1 MVCEESTKE
10 LRKKQEQLKDRIRWL
25 QEMRQVIIKK
35 THLCM
40 LIMAGLFFLLI
51 MIQSGLYA
59 YVPQPYQNSICMIS
73 QWGKW
78 GLIAGEIV
86 TYAVIQNSGMEG
98 V

>member
-1 MVCEESTKE
+1 M
-10 LRKKQEQLKDRIRWL
+10 RRIHKGTETRWL
-25 QEMRQVIIKK
+25 QEMKQAIIKK
-35 THLCM
+35 TRLCM

-59 YVPQPYQNSICMIS
+59 YVPQPYQSSIRMIS

>member
-10 LRKKQEQLKDRIRWL
+10 LRKKQEQLKNRTIWL
-25 QEMRQVIIKK
+25 QEMKQVIIKK
-35 THLCM
+35 TRLCM

-51 MIQSGLYA
+51 MIQSSLYA
-59 YVPQPYQNSICMIS
+59 YVPQPYQSSIRMIS

>member
-10 LRKKQEQLKDRIRWL
+10 LKKKQEQLKNRTRWL
-25 QEMRQVIIKK
+25 LEMKQAIIKK
-35 THLCM
+35 TRLCM

-51 MIQSGLYA
+51 MIQTSLYVYA
-59 YVPQPYQNSICMIS
+59 PQHVQTSIISIS

-78 GLIAGEIV
+78 GLITGEIIL
-86 TYAVIQNSGMEG
+86 YAVIQNSEMEG

>member
-10 LRKKQEQLKDRIRWL
+10 LRKKQEQLKDRTRWL
-25 QEMRQVIIKK
+25 QEMKKAIIKK
-35 THLCM
+35 TRLCM

-51 MIQSGLYA
+51 MIQSSLYA
-59 YVPQPYQNSICMIS
+59 YVPQPYQNSIRMIS

>member
-1 MVCEESTKE
+1 MVCEESTRE
-10 LRKKQEQLKDRIRWL
+10 LRKKQEQLKSRTLWL
-25 QEMRQVIIKK
+25 QEMKQAIIKK
-35 THLCM
+35 TRLCM
-40 LIMAGLFFLLI
+40 LIMAGIFFLLI
-51 MIQSGLYA
+51 LIQSGLYA
-59 YVPQPYQNSICMIS
+59 YIPQPYQNSIRIIS

>member
-1 MVCEESTKE
+1 MVCEESIKE
-10 LRKKQEQLKDRIRWL
+10 LRKKQEQLKDRTRWL
-25 QEMRQVIIKK
+25 QEMKKAIIKK
-35 THLCM
+35 TRLCM

-51 MIQSGLYA
+51 MIQSGLYT
-59 YVPQPYQNSICMIS
+59 YIPQPYQSSIRMIS